1 MENATKAMLIAA
13 GLLIGVM
20 IMSLGVALYN
30 ELANYVASSNERIMN
45 NEINTFNTQ
54 YTKYLGKSNLTIQDV
69 VTVANM
75 AFENNNNSS
84 FYIEVYLNGAQIE
97 SEIQNINS
105 SYYISN
111 LLNNNL
117 EKTYTCNT
125 VDISDTTARV
135 YKISFQNN

>member
-20 IMSLGVALYN
+20 IMSLGLALYN

-84 FYIEVYLNGAQIE
+84 FYLCTI
-97 SEIQNINS
+97 
-105 SYYISN
+105 
-111 LLNNNL
+111 
-117 EKTYTCNT
+117 
-125 VDISDTTARV
+125 
-135 YKISFQNN
+135 